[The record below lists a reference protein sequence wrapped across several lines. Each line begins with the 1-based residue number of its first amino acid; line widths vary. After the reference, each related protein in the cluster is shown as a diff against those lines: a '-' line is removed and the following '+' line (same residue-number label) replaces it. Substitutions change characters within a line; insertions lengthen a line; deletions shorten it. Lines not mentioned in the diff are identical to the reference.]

1 MLGKEML
8 NFFILDISV
17 DQNEAQEILDKAQ
30 QYLPVASRVVSAL
43 RGAIESQNE
52 AQIKKEVEKV
62 QEVASDNLVNVCK
75 AFTDSLQKSSSR
87 QKLKCLIL

>member
-1 MLGKEML
+1 ML

-17 DQNEAQEILDKAQ
+17 NQNEAQDILDKAQ

-52 AQIKKEVEKV
+52 AQIKKEVEKI
-62 QEVASDNLVNVCK
+62 QEIASDNLVNVCK
-75 AFTDSLQKSSSR
+75 AFTDSLQNSSSR